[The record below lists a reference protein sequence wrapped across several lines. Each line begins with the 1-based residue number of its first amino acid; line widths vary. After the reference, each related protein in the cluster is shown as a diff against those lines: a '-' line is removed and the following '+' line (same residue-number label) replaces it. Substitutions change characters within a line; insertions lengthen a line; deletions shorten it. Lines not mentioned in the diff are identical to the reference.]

1 MGNYK
6 GVYLKGPLEEVA
18 FPSQDYAQPVHYI
31 KDQALLEK
39 EMETHSSALVWKIPW
54 TEEPGRY
61 SLWGCKELDTTE
73 QLHFLSF
80 FLSLSSLGHSCSC
93 TKLYSQPGCLHLEVS
108 LLTVLNRGI
117 PQMPMPGP
125 PYQGK
130 RSSFKTLS
138 STLIQYSGLF
148 HS

>member
-18 FPSQDYAQPVHYI
+18 FASQDYAQPVHYI

-39 EMETHSSALVWKIPW
+39 EMETHSSAFVWKIPW

-80 FLSLSSLGHSCSC
+80 FL
-93 TKLYSQPGCLHLEVS
+93 
-108 LLTVLNRGI
+108 
-117 PQMPMPGP
+117 
-125 PYQGK
+125 
-130 RSSFKTLS
+130 
-138 STLIQYSGLF
+138 
-148 HS
+148 